1 MNSSVSLDKELNFN
15 VDAIY
20 FGETYFHG
28 SSWKGKVYKV
38 SIPWDWSDTSSYVDD
53 PNDSVAPWTF
63 SSLFKVNRP
72 ITATQSLS
80 EDIFGNTWVYFGT
93 GRYISQ
99 DDKTND
105 DTQYLFGFADPFFN
119 SSYDTAPNDYFHN
132 YATSLELDIDDLFEA
147 DPYIITTSSGVFI
160 GSTSFGTW
168 NDLLAAARAEDGW
181 YRTLNTSKERT
192 LVKPTLLGG
201 IVFIPTFMPDEDLCG
216 YGGTSN
222 LYGLYFET
230 GTAFFEPALPEGTET
245 AFISTQEYEI
255 VKGKMT
261 LGAGKSSALGVHVG
275 QEEGAKAFI
284 QQSTGAVLDA
294 DISPAFKIKSSL
306 TKWRETFSG
315 NPYSYHIRLSGSEH
329 PSQPHPGSF

>member
-63 SSLFKVNRP
+63 SALFEVDRP
-72 ITATQSLS
+72 ITSTQSLS

-99 DDKTND
+99 DDKTNN
-105 DTQYLFGFADPFFN
+105 DTQYLFGLVDPFFD

-132 YATSLELDIDDLFEA
+132 YTTSLELDINDLFDA
-147 DPYIITTSSGVFI
+147 DPYIITTSGDVFV

-168 NDLLAAARAEDGW
+168 DDLLLAARAEDGW
-181 YRTLNTSKERT
+181 SRTLSTSKERT

-201 IVFIPTFMPDEDLCG
+201 IVFIPTFIPDEDLCE
-216 YGGTSN
+216 YGGMSN

-230 GTAFFEPALPEGTET
+230 GTAFYEPALPEGTET
-245 AFISTQEYEI
+245 AFISSIEYEI

-294 DISPAFKIKSSL
+294 DINPAFKIKSSL
-306 TKWRETFSG
+306 TKWRE
-315 NPYSYHIRLSGSEH
+315 R
-329 PSQPHPGSF
+329 